1 MTHRRAL
8 IGMLV
13 ATLLW
18 STAGLVTRQLDHA
31 RSFEVT
37 FWRSFFTAL
46 TLGVYFAAT
55 RGRAAIAVFAR
66 GGRPLALS
74 GLMWS
79 VMFTCFMLALTLT
92 SVANVLITMS
102 LAPLFTALL
111 ARFALGAPVARRTW
125 VAIALAGVGI
135 AWMYGHKISAEPEAL
150 LGTLVA
156 LAVPL
161 AAAVNWVTIQ
171 RNNAAVASVGGS
183 GDRVRD
189 GARDGAKDGVGGGA
203 VDLTP
208 ALLIGALLSC
218 AVSLPFAWPLQGS
231 LHDIGWLAGLG
242 VFQLAL
248 PCMLAVHVARG
259 LTAPEVAL
267 LSLLE
272 VIFGIAWAWLGA
284 GERPLPQVLVGG
296 SLVLGSLAVNEFI
309 GMMGRRSAAAGLIAR
324 PGSTSAQRRV

>member
-1 MTHRRAL
+1 MTAALPAPGAVTHRRAL
-8 IGMLV
+8 LGMLV

-18 STAGLVTRQLDHA
+18 SSAGLVSRQLEQA

-37 FWRSFFTAL
+37 FWRSAFTVLAL
-46 TLGVYFAAT
+46 GLYFLLSQ
-55 RGRAAIAVFAR
+55 GRAAAGSFRR
-66 GGRPLALS
+66 GGRPLLVS
-74 GLMWS
+74 GLMWG

-111 ARFALGAPVARRTW
+111 ARFILGAPVARRTW

-135 AWMYGHKISAEPEAL
+135 AWMYGHKLSAEPEAL

-156 LAVPL
+156 LAVPV
-161 AAAVNWVTIQ
+161 AAAVNWITLH
-171 RNNAAVASVGGS
+171 RNGS
-183 GDRVRD
+183 TP
-189 GARDGAKDGVGGGA
+189 GGGGHE
-203 VDLTP
+203 VDLQP
-208 ALLIGALLSC
+208 ALLLGALLSC
-218 AVSLPFAWPLQGS
+218 AVSLPFAWPLQAP
-231 LHDIGWLAGLG
+231 LHDIGWLAALG

-259 LTAPEVAL
+259 LSAPELAL

-296 SLVLGSLAVNEFI
+296 GLVLGSLAVNEFV
-309 GMMGRRSAAAGLIAR
+309 GMMGRREAAAAAVMAAH
-324 PGSTSAQRRV
+324 PGSTSVPPRG

>member
-1 MTHRRAL
+1 
-8 IGMLV
+8 MLV

-18 STAGLVTRQLDHA
+18 STAGLVTRQLDQA

-37 FWRSFFTAL
+37 FWRSAFTAL
-46 TLGVYFAAT
+46 TLGLYFAWT
-55 RGRAAIAVFAR
+55 RGRAALTVFAR
-66 GGRPLALS
+66 GGRPLLVS

-102 LAPLFTALL
+102 LAPLLTALL
-111 ARFALGAPVARRTW
+111 ARFILGAPVARRTW
-125 VAIALAGVGI
+125 VAITLAGIGI

-161 AAAVNWVTIQ
+161 AAAVNWITLQ
-171 RNNAAVASVGGS
+171 RNSSAAGS
-183 GDRVRD
+183 GQVA
-189 GARDGAKDGVGGGA
+189 GSAAA
-203 VDLTP
+203 DLTP

-231 LHDIGWLAGLG
+231 LHDVGWLAGLG

-248 PCMLAVHVARG
+248 PCMLAVQVARG
-259 LTAPEVAL
+259 LSAPELAL

-272 VIFGIAWAWLGA
+272 VVFGIAWAWLGA

-296 SLVLGSLAVNEFI
+296 GLVLGALAVNELVGLI
-309 GMMGRRSAAAGLIAR
+309 GRRGAAGR
-324 PGSTSAQRRV
+324 PGLAQPPRQA

>member
-1 MTHRRAL
+1 ML
-8 IGMLV
+8 I

-18 STAGLVTRQLDHA
+18 SSAGIVSRQLEA
-31 RSFEVT
+31 VRSFEVT
-37 FWRSFFTAL
+37 FWRSFFTL
-46 TLGVYFAAT
+46 LVLSGYFVCSQ
-55 RGRAAIAVFAR
+55 GRAATGLFRR
-66 GGRPLALS
+66 GGWPLLIS

-102 LAPLFTALL
+102 LVPLFTALL
-111 ARFALGAPVARRTW
+111 AHFILGAPVARRTW
-125 VAIALAGVGI
+125 LAIALAAIGI

-156 LAVPL
+156 LAVPV
-161 AAAVNWVTIQ
+161 ASAVNWITLH
-171 RNNAAVASVGGS
+171 RNSSSPPGGGS
-183 GDRVRD
+183 RS
-189 GARDGAKDGVGGGA
+189 

-218 AVSLPFAWPLQGS
+218 AISLPFAWPLQGS

-248 PCMLAVHVARG
+248 PCMLAVRVARG
-259 LTAPEVAL
+259 LSAPELAL

-272 VIFGIAWAWLGA
+272 VVFGIAWAWLGA
-284 GERPLPQVLVGG
+284 GERPQPQVLAGG
-296 SLVLGSLAVNEFI
+296 SVVLGALAVNEMI
-309 GMMGRRSAAAGLIAR
+309 GMMERRRRSTHC
-324 PGSTSAQRRV
+324 PST

>member
-1 MTHRRAL
+1 
-8 IGMLV
+8 MLV

-18 STAGLVTRQLDHA
+18 STAGVVTRQLEQAH
-31 RSFEVT
+31 SFEVT

-46 TLGVYFAAT
+46 TLGLYFVAT
-55 RGRAAIAVFAR
+55 RGRAAMAVFAN
-66 GGRPLALS
+66 GGRPLLVS

-111 ARFALGAPVARRTW
+111 ARFVLGAPVARRTW
-125 VAIALAGVGI
+125 VAILLAGVGI
-135 AWMYGHKISAEPEAL
+135 AWMYAHKISAEPEAL

-171 RNNAAVASVGGS
+171 RNNGSAAIRA
-183 GDRVRD
+183 GDSSS
-189 GARDGAKDGVGGGA
+189 GGGA
-203 VDLTP
+203 VDLMP

-218 AVSLPFAWPLQGS
+218 AISLPFAWPLQGS

-248 PCMLAVHVARG
+248 PCMLAVHVARR
-259 LTAPEVAL
+259 LSAPEVAL
-267 LSLLE
+267 LGLLE
-272 VIFGIAWAWLGA
+272 VVFGIAWAWLGA
-284 GERPLPQVLVGG
+284 GERPLPQVLIGG
-296 SLVLGSLAVNEFI
+296 SLVLGSLAINEFV
-309 GMMGRRSAAAGLIAR
+309 GMMGRRSAAAAGDLTAC
-324 PGSTSAQRRV
+324 PGNTSVHPHG

>member
-1 MTHRRAL
+1 
-8 IGMLV
+8 MLV
-13 ATLLW
+13 VTLLW
-18 STAGLVTRQLDHA
+18 STAGIVSRQLEQA

-46 TLGVYFAAT
+46 VLGIYFVGSQ
-55 RGRAAIAVFAR
+55 GRAAPGLFRR
-66 GGRPLALS
+66 GGWPLLIS
-74 GLMWS
+74 GLMWA

-111 ARFALGAPVARRTW
+111 ARFILGAPVARRTW
-125 VAIALAGVGI
+125 AAITLAGIGI
-135 AWMYGHKISAEPEAL
+135 AWMYGNKISAELEAA

-161 AAAVNWVTIQ
+161 AAAINWITLH
-171 RNNAAVASVGGS
+171 RNGGS
-183 GDRVRD
+183 G
-189 GARDGAKDGVGGGA
+189 GNGGRQ

-248 PCMLAVHVARG
+248 PCMLAVRVARG
-259 LTAPEVAL
+259 LSAPELAL

-272 VIFGIAWAWLGA
+272 VVFGIAWAWLGA

-296 SLVLGSLAVNEFI
+296 SLVIGALAVNEMV
-309 GMMGRRSAAAGLIAR
+309 GMVARRDAAGFTVR
-324 PGSTSAQRRV
+324 PGNTSGRSRG